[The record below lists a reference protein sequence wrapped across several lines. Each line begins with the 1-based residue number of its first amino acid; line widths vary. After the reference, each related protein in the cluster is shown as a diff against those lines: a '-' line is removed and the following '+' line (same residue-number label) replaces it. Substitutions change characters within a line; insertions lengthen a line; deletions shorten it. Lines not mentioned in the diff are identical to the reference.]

1 MVAVRTILR
10 YPSWE
15 MACSM
20 RIVHIRS
27 RTCLHIRG
35 KTLRHCSPP
44 RGFAEKM
51 YEENNA
57 VRYIA
62 AWDNLDDYEDEDR
75 FNVTVYDLNGDYVA
89 NNIWPKRIIV
99 QRGYGGI
106 PIQAEYLVVG
116 DGQDYGYR
124 FTVQAYSSRPNE
136 YGPSLMPDP
145 VPEEYYSPW
154 LYKEQ

>member
-1 MVAVRTILR
+1 
-10 YPSWE
+10 
-15 MACSM
+15 M
-20 RIVHIRS
+20 RRII
-27 RTCLHIRG
+27 
-35 KTLRHCSPP
+35 
-44 RGFAEKM
+44 
-51 YEENNA
+51 
-57 VRYIA
+57 RYIA

-75 FNVTVYDLNGDYVA
+75 FNVTVYDLNGDYVT
-89 NNIWPKRIIV
+89 NNIWPKSIIV

>member
-1 MVAVRTILR
+1 M
-10 YPSWE
+10 
-15 MACSM
+15 
-20 RIVHIRS
+20 
-27 RTCLHIRG
+27 
-35 KTLRHCSPP
+35 
-44 RGFAEKM
+44 
-51 YEENNA
+51 
-57 VRYIA
+57 RYIA